1 MIKLLILISLLS
13 ITSCSIVEVHTK
25 DDVKIYRKFGF
36 VNIVELPSSGSYVD
50 LNFSGIGYVDDDLV
64 LGYKGSKKTTMQ
76 GDGCLIFVDKK
87 SSIKHSILEYL
98 KEINCNFIYVE
109 GENNDD

>member
-1 MIKLLILISLLS
+1 MIRLFILIALLS
-13 ITSCSIVEVHTK
+13 MNSCSIVKVHTK

-50 LNFSGIGYVDDDLV
+50 LNFSGIGYVDDDIV
-64 LGYKGSKKTTMQ
+64 LGYKSSKKSTMQ

-87 SSIKHSILEYL
+87 SSIKHSILKYL
-98 KEINCNFIYVE
+98 KEINCNFIYAE
-109 GENNDD
+109 GDSNDD